1 MSLAIKV
8 TDLNMTYAD
17 GIEVLRDFTH
27 YFDAGSFTAIVGP
40 SGCGKS
46 SLLRI
51 LAGLQ
56 SPSSGKIEINP
67 DTPIGFVFQEPTLL
81 AWRTVY
87 ENVALP
93 LKIKGFNK
101 QLIDNRIT
109 DVLTL
114 VGLADRQHALPREL
128 SGGMKMR
135 VSLARALAQNPD
147 VLFMDE
153 PFSAL
158 DELTRLKLD
167 DELLDI
173 WRRQKCTILFVTH
186 TVSEATYLAERVLV
200 MSPNGRLKDDIQID
214 CKTRN
219 DAFRASP
226 EFHEARR
233 KISKSLELND
243 EAIS

>member
-1 MSLAIKV
+1 MA
-8 TDLNMTYAD
+8 YAA
-17 GIEVLRDFTH
+17 GIEVLRGFTH
-27 YFDAGSFTAIVGP
+27 SFEAGSFTAIVGP

-56 SPSSGKIEINP
+56 SPSSGKIEIKP
-67 DTPIGFVFQEPTLL
+67 DTSIGYVFQEPTLL
-81 AWRTVY
+81 AWRTIY

-93 LKIKGFNK
+93 LKIKGLNQ
-101 QLIDNRIT
+101 QLINTR
-109 DVLTL
+109 VVEALAL
-114 VGLADRQHALPREL
+114 VGLADRQSALPREL

-153 PFSAL
+153 PFGAL

-200 MSPNGRLKDDIQID
+200 MSSNGQLKDDINIEGN
-214 CKTRN
+214 KRN
-219 DAFRASP
+219 EAFRASTA
-226 EFHEARR
+226 FHEARLT
-233 KISKSLELND
+233 ISKSLEHNE
-243 EAIS
+243 EAI

>member
-8 TDLNMTYAD
+8 TNLNMAYAD
-17 GIEVLRDFTH
+17 NIEVLKGFT
-27 YFDAGSFTAIVGP
+27 FAFEAGSFTAIVGP

-56 SPSSGKIEINP
+56 TPSSGDVEINQ
-67 DTPIGFVFQEPTLL
+67 DTSIGYVFQEPTLL
-81 AWRTVY
+81 AWRTVFD
-87 ENVALP
+87 NVALP
-93 LKIKGFNK
+93 LKIKGLDK
-101 QLIDNRIT
+101 QLIDSRVT
-109 DVLTL
+109 DALAL
-114 VGLADRQHALPREL
+114 VGLVDRQLALPREL

-153 PFSAL
+153 PFGAL

-167 DELLDI
+167 DDLLDI

-200 MSPNGRLKDDIQID
+200 MSSDGQLKDDIKIESD
-214 CKTRN
+214 TRN
-219 DAFRASP
+219 EAFRSSP
-226 EFHEARR
+226 EFHATRLA
-233 KISKSLELND
+233 ITQSLEHNR
-243 EAIS
+243 EAV

>member
-8 TDLNMTYAD
+8 NDLSMAYAD
-17 GIEVLRDFTH
+17 GIEVLRGFTH
-27 YFDAGSFTAIVGP
+27 SFEAGSFTAIVGP

-56 SPSSGKIEINP
+56 SPSSGKIENKP
-67 DTPIGFVFQEPTLL
+67 DTSIGYVFQEPTLL

-93 LKIKGFNK
+93 LKIKGLNQ
-101 QLIDNRIT
+101 QLIHTRVVDA
-109 DVLTL
+109 LAL

-153 PFSAL
+153 PFGAL
-158 DELTRLKLD
+158 DELTRLQLD

-200 MSPNGRLKDDIQID
+200 MSSKGQLKDNIKIEGN
-214 CKTRN
+214 TRN
-219 DAFRASP
+219 EAFRASTA
-226 EFHEARR
+226 FHEARLT
-233 KISKSLELND
+233 ITKSLEHNE
-243 EAIS
+243 EAI

>member
-1 MSLAIKV
+1 MSFAIKV
-8 TDLNMTYAD
+8 TDLNMAYAD
-17 GIEVLRDFTH
+17 GIEVFRGFTH
-27 YFDAGSFTAIVGP
+27 SFDAGSFTAIVGP

-56 SPSSGKIEINP
+56 SPSSGKIEIKP
-67 DTPIGFVFQEPTLL
+67 DTSIGYVFQEPTLL
-81 AWRTVY
+81 AWQTLY

-93 LKIKGFNK
+93 LKIKGLNK
-101 QLIDNRIT
+101 KMIDTRVT
-109 DVLTL
+109 DALAL
-114 VGLADRQHALPREL
+114 VGLAGRQYALSREL

-153 PFSAL
+153 PFGAL

-200 MSPNGRLKDDIQID
+200 MSSDGQLKDDIKID
-214 CKTRN
+214 SNTRN
-219 DAFRASP
+219 DAFRASTP
-226 EFHEARR
+226 FHEARLT
-233 KISKSLELND
+233 ITKSLEHNE
-243 EAIS
+243 EAI

>member
-8 TDLNMTYAD
+8 NDLRMAYAA
-17 GIEVLRDFTH
+17 GIEVLRGFTH
-27 YFDAGSFTAIVGP
+27 SFEAGSFTAIVGP

-56 SPSSGKIEINP
+56 SPSSGKIEIKP
-67 DTPIGFVFQEPTLL
+67 DTSIGYVFQEPTLL
-81 AWRTVY
+81 AWRTIY

-93 LKIKGFNK
+93 LKIKGLNQ
-101 QLIDNRIT
+101 QLINTR
-109 DVLTL
+109 VVEALAL
-114 VGLADRQHALPREL
+114 VGLADRQSALPLEL

-153 PFSAL
+153 PFGAL

-200 MSPNGRLKDDIQID
+200 MSSNGQLKDEINIEGN
-214 CKTRN
+214 KRN
-219 DAFRASP
+219 EAFRASTA
-226 EFHEARR
+226 FHEARLT
-233 KISKSLELND
+233 ISKSLEHNE
-243 EAIS
+243 EAI

>member
-8 TDLNMTYAD
+8 TNLNMAYAD
-17 GIEVLRDFTH
+17 NIEVLKGFT
-27 YFDAGSFTAIVGP
+27 FAFEAGSFTAIVGP

-56 SPSSGKIEINP
+56 TPSSGDVEINQ
-67 DTPIGFVFQEPTLL
+67 DTSIGYVFQEPTLL
-81 AWRTVY
+81 AWRTVFN
-87 ENVALP
+87 NVALP
-93 LKIKGFNK
+93 LKIKGLDK
-101 QLIDNRIT
+101 QLIDSRVT
-109 DVLTL
+109 DALAL
-114 VGLADRQHALPREL
+114 VGLVDRQLALPREL

-153 PFSAL
+153 PFGAL

-167 DELLDI
+167 DDLLDI

-200 MSPNGRLKDDIQID
+200 MSSDGQLKDDIKIESD
-214 CKTRN
+214 TRN
-219 DAFRASP
+219 EAFRSSS
-226 EFHEARR
+226 EFHAARLA
-233 KISKSLELND
+233 ITQSLEHNR
-243 EAIS
+243 EAV

>member
-8 TDLNMTYAD
+8 NDLRMAYAA
-17 GIEVLRDFTH
+17 GIEVLRGFTH
-27 YFDAGSFTAIVGP
+27 SFEAGSFTAIVGP

-56 SPSSGKIEINP
+56 SPSSGKIEIKP
-67 DTPIGFVFQEPTLL
+67 DTSIGYVFQEPTLL

-93 LKIKGFNK
+93 LKIKGLNQ
-101 QLIDNRIT
+101 QLINTRVVDA
-109 DVLTL
+109 LAL

-153 PFSAL
+153 PFGAL

-200 MSPNGRLKDDIQID
+200 MSSNGQLKDDIKIEGN
-214 CKTRN
+214 KRN
-219 DAFRASP
+219 EAFRASTA
-226 EFHEARR
+226 FHEARLT
-233 KISKSLELND
+233 ITKSLEHNE
-243 EAIS
+243 EAI

>member
-8 TDLNMTYAD
+8 TDLNMAYAD
-17 GIEVLRDFTH
+17 GIEVLRGFSH
-27 YFDAGSFTAIVGP
+27 SFDAGSFTAIVGP

-56 SPSSGKIEINP
+56 SPSSGEIEANP
-67 DTPIGFVFQEPTLL
+67 DTSIG
-81 AWRTVY
+81 Y
-87 ENVALP
+87 
-93 LKIKGFNK
+93 K
-101 QLIDNRIT
+101 QQIDNRIA
-109 DVLTL
+109 DALAL

-200 MSPNGRLKDDIQID
+200 MSPNGRLKDDIQIES
-214 CKTRN
+214 KTRN

-226 EFHEARR
+226 EFHEARL
-233 KISKSLELND
+233 KITKSLEQND

>member
-8 TDLNMTYAD
+8 NDLRMAYAA
-17 GIEVLRDFTH
+17 GIEVLRGFTH
-27 YFDAGSFTAIVGP
+27 SFEAGSFTAIVGP

-56 SPSSGKIEINP
+56 SPSSGKIEIKP
-67 DTPIGFVFQEPTLL
+67 DTSIGYVFQEPTLL

-93 LKIKGFNK
+93 LKIKGLNQ
-101 QLIDNRIT
+101 QLINTRVVDA
-109 DVLTL
+109 LAL
-114 VGLADRQHALPREL
+114 VGLTDRQHALPREL

-153 PFSAL
+153 PFGAL

-200 MSPNGRLKDDIQID
+200 MSSNGQLKDDIKIEGN
-214 CKTRN
+214 TRN
-219 DAFRASP
+219 EAFRASTS
-226 EFHEARR
+226 FHEARLT
-233 KISKSLELND
+233 ITKSLEHNE
-243 EAIS
+243 EAI

>member
-1 MSLAIKV
+1 M
-8 TDLNMTYAD
+8 
-17 GIEVLRDFTH
+17 
-27 YFDAGSFTAIVGP
+27 
-40 SGCGKS
+40 
-46 SLLRI
+46 
-51 LAGLQ
+51 
-56 SPSSGKIEINP
+56 
-67 DTPIGFVFQEPTLL
+67 
-81 AWRTVY
+81 
-87 ENVALP
+87 ALP

-101 QLIDNRIT
+101 QQIDT
-109 DVLTL
+109 LTADALAL
-114 VGLADRQHALPREL
+114 VGLADRQHALPHEL

-173 WRRQKCTILFVTH
+173 WHRQKCTILFVTH

-200 MSPNGRLKDDIQID
+200 MSSNGRLRDDIEIES
-214 CKTRN
+214 KTRN

-226 EFHEARR
+226 EFNEARL
-233 KISKSLELND
+233 KITKSLEQNN

>member
-8 TDLNMTYAD
+8 NDLRMAYAA
-17 GIEVLRDFTH
+17 GIEVLRGFTH
-27 YFDAGSFTAIVGP
+27 SFEAGSFTAIVGP

-56 SPSSGKIEINP
+56 SPSSGKIEIKP
-67 DTPIGFVFQEPTLL
+67 DTSIGYVFQEPTLL
-81 AWRTVY
+81 AWRTIY

-93 LKIKGFNK
+93 LKIKGLNQ
-101 QLIDNRIT
+101 QLINTR
-109 DVLTL
+109 VVEALAL
-114 VGLADRQHALPREL
+114 VGLADRQSALPREL

-153 PFSAL
+153 PFGAL

-200 MSPNGRLKDDIQID
+200 MSSNGQLKDDINIEGN
-214 CKTRN
+214 KRN
-219 DAFRASP
+219 EAFRASTA
-226 EFHEARR
+226 FHEARLT
-233 KISKSLELND
+233 ISKSLEHNE
-243 EAIS
+243 EAI

>member
-17 GIEVLRDFTH
+17 GIEVLRGFTH
-27 YFDAGSFTAIVGP
+27 SFEAGSFTAIVGP

-56 SPSSGKIEINP
+56 SPSSGMIEANP
-67 DTPIGFVFQEPTLL
+67 DTSIGYVFQEPTLL

-101 QLIDNRIT
+101 QQIDTRIA
-109 DVLTL
+109 DALAL

-200 MSPNGRLKDDIQID
+200 MSPNGRLKDDIQIES
-214 CKTRN
+214 KTRN

-226 EFHEARR
+226 EFHEARL
-233 KISKSLELND
+233 KITKSLEQND